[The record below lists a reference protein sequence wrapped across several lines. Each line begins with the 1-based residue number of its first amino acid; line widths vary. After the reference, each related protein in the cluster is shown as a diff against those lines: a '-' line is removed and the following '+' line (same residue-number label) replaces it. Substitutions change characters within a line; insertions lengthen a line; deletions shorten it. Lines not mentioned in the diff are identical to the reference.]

1 MHSVAETAVDEAENP
16 RHGNHTEGVNHGKG
30 IDRGKAVQYGYRR
43 KGWTRMDGK
52 VGLVIEGG
60 GMRVLYAV
68 GVMEQLLRHEL
79 HFPYVVGVS
88 AGASNSATYVSRQKG
103 RGLRVNVDYLH
114 DWRYMSWR
122 SWLLR
127 GSYVGHDFI
136 FGEIPARL
144 DPFDFET
151 FHASPTRYEIGTTDC
166 HTGEAVFF
174 GKADATERLE
184 VLRASVS
191 LPLFC
196 PVVHFK
202 GHELLDGG
210 VAMPI
215 PLARSIAAGNTRHVV
230 VLSREPGYR
239 KKPVNHLRPLLKVVY
254 RRYPKLVEAMLTR
267 HERYN
272 RALEQV
278 ERMEKEGTVMIL
290 RPQQKPRVSRL
301 SHDPKQLTAL
311 YELGLRDTESQLEKV
326 KDFIE
331 RRIET

>member
-1 MHSVAETAVDEAENP
+1 
-16 RHGNHTEGVNHGKG
+16 
-30 IDRGKAVQYGYRR
+30 
-43 KGWTRMDGK
+43 MDGK

-103 RGLRVNVDYLH
+103 RGLRVNVDYIR

-136 FGEIPARL
+136 FGDIPARL

-151 FHASPTRYEIGTTDC
+151 FHASPTRYEIGATDC
-166 HTGEAVFF
+166 RTGEAVFF
-174 GKADATERLE
+174 GKEDATERLE

-191 LPLFC
+191 LPLLC
-196 PVVHFK
+196 PVVRF
-202 GHELLDGG
+202 GGRELLDGG

-215 PLARSIAAGNTRHVV
+215 PLPRSVAAGNTRHVV

-278 ERMEKEGTVMIL
+278 ERLEQEGTVLIL

-301 SHDPKQLTAL
+301 SHDPAQLTAL
-311 YELGLRDTESQLEKV
+311 YEQGLRDAGTRIDEIKAFAGCQES
-326 KDFIE
+326 
-331 RRIET
+331 